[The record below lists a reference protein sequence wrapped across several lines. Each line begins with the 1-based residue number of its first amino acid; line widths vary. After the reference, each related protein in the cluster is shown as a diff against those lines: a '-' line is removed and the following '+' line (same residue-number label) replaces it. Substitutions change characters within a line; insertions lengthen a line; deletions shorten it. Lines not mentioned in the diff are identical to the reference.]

1 LTKKQTNIQK
11 ESAKKESL
19 EEMEDF
25 SFEVSSTF
33 GDMEIVEEIP
43 NEEDDELSEP
53 LEDIPHKNTI
63 KIISE
68 KDMEIKEVPPPNY
81 STNFICVLHFRN
93 KDYKKRK
100 RIPTESIEE

>member
-1 LTKKQTNIQK
+1 LTKKQKNIQK

-19 EEMEDF
+19 DELEDF

-43 NEEDDELSEP
+43 NEEDDELSES
-53 LEDIPHKNTI
+53 LEDLPPKNTI

-81 STNFICVLHFRN
+81 SPNFICVLHFRN
-93 KDYKKRK
+93 QDYKKRK
-100 RIPTESIEE
+100 RIPTESTDE